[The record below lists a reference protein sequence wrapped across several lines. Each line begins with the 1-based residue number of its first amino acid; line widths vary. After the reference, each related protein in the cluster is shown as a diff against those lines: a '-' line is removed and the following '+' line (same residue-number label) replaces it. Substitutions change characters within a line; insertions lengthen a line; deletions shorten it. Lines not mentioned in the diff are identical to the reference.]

1 MCKYCDCKEIV
12 EGYEKE
18 GQSIA
23 EGRRSACCIVQPAK
37 SPKYY
42 IAVVGDS
49 DDFWQYDYDE
59 PISFCPFCGRKLKD

>member
-1 MCKYCDCKEIV
+1 MCKYCECKEIV

-23 EGRRSACCIVQPAK
+23 EGRRSACCIIQGVK
-37 SPKYY
+37 SLDYY
-42 IAVVGDS
+42 IAIVGDG
-49 DDFWQYDYDE
+49 DDFWHYDE